1 MSDGHTRRGL
11 TRSFAMAGDAA
22 YLGVPLDPATLLRVP
37 DGAADSGAA
46 ARLGPGPLRVL
57 RLCRTGVMSVV
68 EVSARLR
75 LPGAVTRSLIA
86 ELLDRDLLRAE
97 AAPDPSSSPVPDTAL
112 LERVLRGLE
121 RL

>member
-1 MSDGHTRRGL
+1 MSGGHTRRGL

-97 AAPDPSSSPVPDTAL
+97 AAPDPSSSVPDTAL